1 MINEPNIVNNSMKV
15 LYKLLEVI
23 LFLFGVISCSK
34 ESKYVEYGQVSFID
48 KFPKEITL
56 KEQKPYMSNLIGTL
70 DIVGLDSVIVLLNW
84 ESPYLSAYSANSGN
98 PLGRFVKQ
106 GQGPGEVSDLPANL
120 SLTRKE
126 NDIILRFSDS
136 NELKYF
142 NLNLTRSLEADREVY
157 DTIKTNNLFRDAKDI
172 IPLSVTDTIVYHH
185 TFNGEGE
192 LCGNIPIKLVRNGV
206 ENMITNLR
214 YREGGF
220 DGIGFNTV
228 TFVTA
233 YNPRCGIVAEAM
245 TKMNQINLYSVKDTT
260 FRKTVCVGKELDDA
274 AEEYAKNLKDWKVC
288 YQQVQPVGDGF
299 AALRLENVTSEIFD
313 EENFEASLQFFSC
326 TGDPLLEIKIPFTVN
341 SFFIDGSGILYL
353 FTRMGDSESI
363 YRYEVPEIK
372 KLAS

>member
-1 MINEPNIVNNSMKV
+1 MSKVFKVSAIACAALLLASCAKEPKH
-15 LYKLLEVI
+15 
-23 LFLFGVISCSK
+23 
-34 ESKYVEYGQVSFID
+34 VEYGQVSFID

-56 KEQKPYMSNLIGTL
+56 KEQKPYITNLIGAVDVL
-70 DIVGLDSVIVLLNW
+70 GLDSVIVLLNW

-98 PLGRFVKQ
+98 LLGRFVKQ

-120 SLTRKE
+120 SLTRKD

-142 NLNLTRSLEADREVY
+142 NLNLTKTLVEDREVY
-157 DTIKTNNLFRDAKDI
+157 DTIKTSRLFREAKDI
-172 IPLSVTDTIVYHH
+172 IPLSETDTIVYYH
-185 TFNGEGE
+185 TFNNDGD
-192 LCGNIPIKLVRNGV
+192 LCGNMPIRVIKNGV
-206 ENMITNLR
+206 ANEISNLR
-214 YREGGF
+214 YRERGF

-228 TFVTA
+228 TFGAA
-233 YNPRCGIVAEAM
+233 YNPRCGFVAEAM

-260 FRKTVCVGKELDDA
+260 FRKTVCVGKALDDA
-274 AEEYAKNLKDWKVC
+274 TEEYAKNRKDWKVC
-288 YQQVQPVGDGF
+288 YQQVQPFGDGF

-313 EENFEASLQFFSC
+313 EEDFEASLQFFSC
-326 TGDPLLEIKIPFTVN
+326 TGDPLLEVKIPFTVN

>member
-1 MINEPNIVNNSMKV
+1 M
-15 LYKLLEVI
+15 
-23 LFLFGVISCSK
+23 
-34 ESKYVEYGQVSFID
+34 
-48 KFPKEITL
+48 
-56 KEQKPYMSNLIGTL
+56 
-70 DIVGLDSVIVLLNW
+70 
-84 ESPYLSAYSANSGN
+84 
-98 PLGRFVKQ
+98 
-106 GQGPGEVSDLPANL
+106 
-120 SLTRKE
+120 
-126 NDIILRFSDS
+126 
-136 NELKYF
+136 
-142 NLNLTRSLEADREVY
+142 
-157 DTIKTNNLFRDAKDI
+157 
-172 IPLSVTDTIVYHH
+172 
-185 TFNGEGE
+185 
-192 LCGNIPIKLVRNGV
+192 
-206 ENMITNLR
+206 
-214 YREGGF
+214 
-220 DGIGFNTV
+220 